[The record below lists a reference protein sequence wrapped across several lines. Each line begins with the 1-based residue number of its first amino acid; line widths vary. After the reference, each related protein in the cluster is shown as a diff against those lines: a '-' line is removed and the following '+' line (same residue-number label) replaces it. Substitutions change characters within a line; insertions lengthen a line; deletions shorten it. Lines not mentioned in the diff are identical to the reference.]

1 MIQYLPP
8 NSTSFGVFSHNTL
21 FGENSF
27 RTLYGFW
34 GRSILGFRRRFRQ
47 GPAKISTRGRICLGL
62 PKGFRE
68 GSAKVSPKLHHGRF
82 HEARLSFAASLV
94 LWGRSV
100 LRFRGS
106 FHQGSAKFP
115 PSFHPGSTK
124 LPYRGVFGSLEQIR
138 LGLPKGSAERSTKVL
153 QVSLMSL
160 VLWGGC
166 VLGCQKVCGR
176 FHGGSTKDS
185 RRPRKFRDLSG
196 LPAQVPFDLGK
207 VLQRAPP
214 SLLCICLPVP
224 STLFGIFLDRVSFR
238 AIVSKSFG
246 AKWHVC
252 LLGFFAANSFRLPK
266 GFLECSSQTALHICL
281 RLSRGFWGKWL
292 LLQKRFCGGFA
303 QVLSTLISQMAAA
316 SLKQGAPED
325 PKANR

>member
-1 MIQYLPP
+1 MASGADPSWGSAEGSAKAPLRFQQGGG
-8 NSTSFGVFSHNTL
+8 SVFGCRKVPRKVSP
-21 FGENSF
+21 
-27 RTLYGFW
+27 R
-34 GRSILGFRRRFRQ
+34 
-47 GPAKISTRGRICLGL
+47 
-62 PKGFRE
+62 FRE

-115 PSFHPGSTK
+115 PSFHQVFTQAPPNFPK
-124 LPYRGVFGSLEQIR
+124 CRGVFGSLEQIR

-196 LPAQVPFDLGK
+196 LLGQVPFDPERFCRG
-207 VLQRAPP
+207 PP
-214 SLLCICLPVP
+214 
-224 STLFGIFLDRVSFR
+224 
-238 AIVSKSFG
+238 
-246 AKWHVC
+246 HH
-252 LLGFFAANSFRLPK
+252 FFAFVSQFLQLFFASFWTEL
-266 GFLECSSQTALHICL
+266 AL
-281 RLSRGFWGKWL
+281 G
-292 LLQKRFCGGFA
+292 
-303 QVLSTLISQMAAA
+303 
-316 SLKQGAPED
+316 P
-325 PKANR
+325 